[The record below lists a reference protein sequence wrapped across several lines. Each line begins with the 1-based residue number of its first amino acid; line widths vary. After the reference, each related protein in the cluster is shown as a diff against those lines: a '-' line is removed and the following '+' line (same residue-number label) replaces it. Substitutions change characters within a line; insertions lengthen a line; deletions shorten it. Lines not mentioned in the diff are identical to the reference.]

1 MQAQEES
8 TRNRS
13 IFEIGDELNAIA
25 EAFDRAEENGDD
37 EVVRTAFEA
46 YFAQLLDNRDIK
58 LDRYAAL
65 IQFNQT
71 LADAAKAEAK
81 RCADLARIREN
92 RVAAMKA
99 RLKMYFEANG
109 ITKIETAKHAF
120 TIAGNGGKLPLVI
133 DENTKPEAA
142 PECFQKVTVDFDQDA
157 IRAALESGEE
167 LDFAR
172 LGERGTHLRVK

>member
-13 IFEIGDELNAIA
+13 IFEIGDGLNAIV

-46 YFAQLLDNRDIK
+46 YFAQLLDNRGIK

-99 RLKMYFEANG
+99 RLKVYFEANG
-109 ITKIETAKHAF
+109 IAKVETAKHAF

-142 PECFQKVTVDFDQDA
+142 PERFQKVTVDFDQDA

>member
-1 MQAQEES
+1 MQAQEEP

-13 IFEIGDELNAIA
+13 IFEIGDELNAIT

-37 EVVRTAFEA
+37 EVVKTAFEA
-46 YFAQLLDNRDIK
+46 YFAQLLDDRDNK

-65 IQFNQT
+65 MKFQQM
-71 LADAAKAEAK
+71 LADAAKVEAK
-81 RCADLARIREN
+81 RLSELAQVRQN
-92 RVAAMKA
+92 RVAALKA

-133 DENTKPEAA
+133 DENTKPEAV
-142 PECFQKVTVDFDQDA
+142 PECFRQVTIGFAQDA
-157 IRAALESGEE
+157 IRATLESGEE